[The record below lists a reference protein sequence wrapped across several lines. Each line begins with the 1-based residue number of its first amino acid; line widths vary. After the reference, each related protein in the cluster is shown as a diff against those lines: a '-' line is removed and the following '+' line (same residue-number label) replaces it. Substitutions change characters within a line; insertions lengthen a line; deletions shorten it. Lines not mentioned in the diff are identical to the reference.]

1 MSAAVQH
8 AEPAV
13 DQLPLLQSPEPG
25 SMHVSVWGRLTR
37 QAEVRV
43 TTDGSGLQLPKGIT
57 IVVDLRRLSDSIGK
71 DICTAP
77 GRDVPGIVFF
87 EMRRRFKT
95 AKAFTKE
102 AIAVGHV
109 LRTDNRVAA

>member
-1 MSAAVQH
+1 MTLQQPEGLQFSIDAQRHEVMFKDGTAVALH
-8 AEPAV
+8 PV
-13 DQLPLLQSPEPG
+13 FDRGVPSKY
-25 SMHVSVWGRLTR
+25 HR
-37 QAEVRV
+37 
-43 TTDGSGLQLPKGIT
+43 GLQLPKGIT